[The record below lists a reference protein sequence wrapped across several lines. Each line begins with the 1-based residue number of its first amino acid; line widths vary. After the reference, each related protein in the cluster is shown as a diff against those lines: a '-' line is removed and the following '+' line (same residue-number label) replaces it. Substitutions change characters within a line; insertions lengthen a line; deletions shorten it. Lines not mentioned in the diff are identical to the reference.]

1 MQNSEYYFVFLIII
15 IVFYHHRILN
25 KIEKI
30 FCLEYCGYNNI
41 KRPTSGNIISSIN
54 DLGMPS
60 GHVETTTISTLLL
73 YFYKYIPLWL
83 CILII
88 FIVSLQRITSE
99 RHTIIQAI
107 VAIICGLIYAHI
119 YKAYDLSFKSFG
131 IVILISLLLTA
142 LIYYKVLNK
151 V

>member
-15 IVFYHHRILN
+15 IIFYHHRILN
-25 KIEKI
+25 KIEKK
-30 FCLEYCGYNNI
+30 FCQEYFGYNNV
-41 KRPTSGNIISSIN
+41 KRPNSCNIMSSNN

-60 GHVETTTISTLLL
+60 GHVETTTIMVLLL

-99 RHTIIQAI
+99 RHTIIQTI
-107 VAIICGLIYAHI
+107 VAFICGLIYAYI
-119 YKAYDLSFKSFG
+119 YKAYDLSLKSFS
-131 IVILISLLLTA
+131 IVILFSLLLIA
-142 LIYYKVLNK
+142 LIYYKVVNQL
-151 V
+151 